1 MPGGVNGA
9 GGAGNINPYLDIAK
23 QTTGYI
29 QNAGVDMS
37 AVNSIIT
44 YAQSPD
50 AAIDGVVGGALD
62 AMGASPVVKEVVS
75 GAIDIVKIVLGGN
88 YNMGAD
94 VQEAKQNG
102 QEIADLTNTATQLS
116 QATETASKDILSA
129 LTTDTE
135 GVQTQINTDTQELIV
150 TLENGTQE
158 TIKINDQN
166 VQTAGLIKENNAKI
180 AENQK
185 KIEEEQTQMQE
196 LKAQIDA
203 LRNESGLG
211 EAQFEDATIKGQG
224 GEEGSSDISFK
235 QMSNKGIE
243 NNPKLAE
250 LINKYNACA
259 GVIAGFQA
267 ENAKLTTDNGTYQQ
281 NIRDNVA
288 TAQEK
293 QVEQIEITEEKSAN
307 IDAAANEIVSMCNSA
322 EGAINE
328 VKNML
333 AGNFPKI
340 DQVTLVKLATAM
352 TKSAICGTNSGLLA
366 TAAATMGVGAIF
378 SFGATAGEAAKLT
391 AASVDQGAGAA
402 AHIAANAAGKL
413 AQQAA
418 TAAVNQVLSNVSNL
432 VGVDLNGLYSQMT
445 QFIGENSAMLAQA
458 KDAAS
463 QTSLQTPEDLGVKD
477 DGNGDTKKPETE
489 NA

>member
-75 GAIDIVKIVLGGN
+75 GVIDIVKTVLVGN

-102 QEIADLTNTATQLS
+102 QEIADLTNTATQMS
-116 QATETASKDILSA
+116 EATENTSNEILNTLNADTTQKQSEIEAQSQDLVTNLEQSSETIVQVNEENEAAAELMQENNEVIQENQAQIQQKQAEMEQLQQKIASLKGNSPVNN
-129 LTTDTE
+129 TDQGDGTGTEFIQANGTE
-135 GVQTQINTDTQELIV
+135 GNPELQALINQYNGLATEVAGLNLLNK
-150 TLENGTQE
+150 TLT
-158 TIKINDQN
+158 DQN
-166 VQTAGLIKENNAKI
+166 VSQ
-180 AENQK
+180 AE
-185 KIEEEQTQMQE
+185 T
-196 LKAQIDA
+196 
-203 LRNESGLG
+203 
-211 EAQFEDATIKGQG
+211 
-224 GEEGSSDISFK
+224 
-235 QMSNKGIE
+235 
-243 NNPKLAE
+243 
-250 LINKYNACA
+250 INKNVDA
-259 GVIAGFQA
+259 IQ
-267 ENAKLTTDNGTYQQ
+267 DQQ
-281 NIRDNVA
+281 TEMV
-288 TAQEK
+288 
-293 QVEQIEITEEKSAN
+293 EITAEQSAN

-477 DGNGDTKKPETE
+477 DGNGGATKKPETE